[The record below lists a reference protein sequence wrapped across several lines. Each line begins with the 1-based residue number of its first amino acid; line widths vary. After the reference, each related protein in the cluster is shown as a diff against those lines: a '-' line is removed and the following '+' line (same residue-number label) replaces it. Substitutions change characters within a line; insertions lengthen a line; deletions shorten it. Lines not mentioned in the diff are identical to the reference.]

1 MWTPFAVFSTAAE
14 PEASTPAGDKKVITL
29 TVGQTLA
36 GIDGSPYTLDAPP
49 YVDRQSQRT
58 MAPVRF
64 ISEALGAEVKWDST
78 TRQVT
83 VEDSGSRVIVLT
95 LDSSKALVDGT
106 ERTMDCAPEL
116 LPPGRVFVPLRFV
129 SETLGAQVDYDSA
142 TGQITLTR
150 QRQ

>member
-1 MWTPFAVFSTAAE
+1 MEFFDWGRKTPISNLE
-14 PEASTPAGDKKVITL
+14 DYP
-29 TVGQTLA
+29 TVLGKFPYTVLLDA
-36 GIDGSPYTLDAPP
+36 YGIDGSPYTLDAPP

-83 VEDSGSRVIVLT
+83 VEDSGRVIVLT
-95 LDSSKALVDGT
+95 LGSSKVLVDGT

-142 TGQITLTR
+142 TGQIILTR